1 MGQAVNV
8 RSSKKIAKNNF
19 DKERIKQVV
28 ADLRLFIQD
37 VFSKGTYANRK
48 ANKLV
53 GIKKDFQIVLIN
65 DIKINAVKQIKD
77 IDILYTE
84 DLKYVFD
91 YILNKYGKD
100 KRHIYE
106 LYEKVL

>member
-19 DKERIKQVV
+19 DKERTKQVV
-28 ADLRLFIQD
+28 ADLRLVIED

-48 ANKLV
+48 AHTLW

-65 DIKINAVKQIKD
+65 DIKIKEYKIENSTKSLFFRRAYLQMK
-77 IDILYTE
+77 
-84 DLKYVFD
+84 
-91 YILNKYGKD
+91 
-100 KRHIYE
+100 
-106 LYEKVL
+106 